1 MIVIII
7 EKNSQDVKRLR
18 TFFRTIVKKCEN
30 YIKRAPA
37 WSALIH
43 GLIMHQC

>member
-18 TFFRTIVKKCEN
+18 HFFHTNVEKCEN

-37 WSALIH
+37 WSALIN
-43 GLIMHQC
+43 GLIMH